1 MGSLSV
7 GPSILLLDVNEML
20 MMVAAH
26 PWDVE
31 GAKRAG
37 LLRAWINRGELPF
50 PSLRRQPDVTAPDL
64 LGLAPALLEAP

>member
-1 MGSLSV
+1 
-7 GPSILLLDVNEML
+7 
-20 MMVAAH
+20 
-26 PWDVE
+26 VE